1 MKNYDIIKVPI
12 ITEKTA
18 HQMQEENKFT
28 FEVAATANKT
38 QIKQAVEAI
47 FEVKVEKVNVV
58 NVKPKTKRVG
68 RYTGK
73 TNRVRKAIV
82 TLAEGSTI
90 GIFE

>member
-1 MKNYDIIKVPI
+1 MKNYDIIKAPI

-18 HQMQEENKFT
+18 YQMQEENKFT
-28 FEVAATANKT
+28 FEVAQGANKT
-38 QIKQAVEAI
+38 EVKQAVESI
-47 FEVKVEKVNVV
+47 FEVKVEKVNIV

-68 RYTGK
+68 RYVGK